1 MNETLRNE
9 VAAFRFG
16 LIAPIVQRQLKQ
28 GERYTLLR
36 EIASQRYTIPG
47 SERTTVSIRSLERYL
62 QAYEENGFEGLK
74 PQERKSQGSLRNQDP
89 EVLKRAIDL
98 RKELPSRS
106 VEQVIR
112 ILELK
117 KRAPVGAIKP
127 RTLSRYFQE
136 MGWSKRDIYS
146 KVRKEFRQFEHDLP
160 NDCWQADTQHTLYL
174 PDPKNPEKRKK
185 AYLIAIIDD
194 HSRRI
199 MHAEFFLEERYP
211 RLERC
216 VQKAVLKFGV
226 PNLFFCDNGSVY
238 SAKQFQ
244 IMCARM
250 GTKLIHAKPYS
261 PESKGKIE
269 KFFQFVDS
277 SFTEEANLLINQEKL
292 TTLKQLNEYLR
303 SWLEAYDNRIHRSTK
318 QTPKKRYEAKED
330 HTRHL
335 PAELLKN
342 IFLWEEERTV
352 RKTAIRSL
360 VHHLDPIHYH
370 YLYICDSSLTPKLFY
385 REVLQNFGIQPAFRS
400 NDVKRQYQ
408 SLMLDI
414 YENEKKQIVI
424 VLDEAHHFS
433 DSMLQELRFILNFRE
448 DSMSPLSL
456 IVAGQPSLRNLL
468 KVKHLE
474 AIDQRIQMRCQMS
487 SLTERETADYIGH
500 QLRVVETPHEIFSEE
515 AIQAIYNFSQG
526 VVPRKVNTLCSQ
538 SLLDAFI
545 QGNKVVGKS
554 HIHRVINEL

>member
-16 LIAPIVQRQLKQ
+16 LIAPVVQRQLLP
-28 GERYTLLR
+28 GERYALLT

-47 SERTTVSIRSLERYL
+47 SEKNTVSIRSLERYL
-62 QAYEENGFEGLK
+62 QAYEKEGFEGLK
-74 PQERKSQGSLRNQDP
+74 PQLREKRGSLRDQDP
-89 EVLKRAIDL
+89 EILKRAIEL

-112 ILELK
+112 ILEIEGK
-117 KRAPVGAIKP
+117 VAVGVIKQ

-136 MGWSKRDIYS
+136 MGWSKKDLYRAV
-146 KVRKEFRQFEHDLP
+146 KKEFRHFEHDLP

-199 MHAEFFLEERYP
+199 MHAEFFMEERYP

-226 PNLFFCDNGSVY
+226 PHMFFCDNGSVY
-238 SAKQFQ
+238 SAKQLQ

-250 GTKLIHAKPYS
+250 GTKLVHSKPYS

-269 KFFQFVDS
+269 KFFQYVDS
-277 SFTEEANLLINQEKL
+277 SFTGEANLLINQGKL

-303 SWLEAYDNRIHRSTK
+303 SWLEAYDNRVHRGIK
-318 QTPKKRYEAKED
+318 QTPKKRYEIQSE

-335 PAELLKN
+335 PAEILKE

-352 RKTAIRSL
+352 RKTAIIEVEGNRYD
-360 VHHLDPIHYH
+360 V
-370 YLYICDSSLTPKLFY
+370 DSSLRGKRIQIRYNPFDLTIIQIWKDNERFENAKPAELRNQFHSKLPNDAENDQTPLGVSSFL
-385 REVLQNFGIQPAFRS
+385 EQL
-400 NDVKRQYQ
+400 
-408 SLMLDI
+408 
-414 YENEKKQIVI
+414 KKQ
-424 VLDEAHHFS
+424 
-433 DSMLQELRFILNFRE
+433 QEEEKRKKVGITSF
-448 DSMSPLSL
+448 
-456 IVAGQPSLRNLL
+456 AKL
-468 KVKHLE
+468 KEKQ
-474 AIDQRIQMRCQMS
+474 AR
-487 SLTERETADYIGH
+487 GH
-500 QLRVVETPHEIFSEE
+500 E
-515 AIQAIYNFSQG
+515 
-526 VVPRKVNTLCSQ
+526 
-538 SLLDAFI
+538 
-545 QGNKVVGKS
+545 
-554 HIHRVINEL
+554 